1 MSSRGKPY
9 CYNKKIGNCR
19 GKSLD
24 PPLLGVYVD
33 DLIPVSN
40 EIDMLNSEKEA
51 LYQRFQM
58 DELKRTT
65 Y

>member
-1 MSSRGKPY
+1 MSSRGRPY

-24 PPLLGVYVD
+24 PPLLGVCVE

-51 LYQRFQM
+51 LCQRFQM